1 MVVVDNLV
9 RFLLGPPEESEE
21 HAEVPRRLF
30 AYFLGG
36 EKVGPRRDNIA
47 GTLSAET
54 LPSDTKSLSTIARAR
69 NEGDT
74 RGTRAG
80 SIPASGTLGENFCI
94 RSGQIVLYYVYMRQ
108 TAGSAQHLIS
118 HSCGRNLRDFLAI
131 RGQKTAGGRWLCYA
145 FLHIYERSI
154 TQFG

>member
-1 MVVVDNLV
+1 M
-9 RFLLGPPEESEE
+9 RS
-21 HAEVPRRLF
+21 
-30 AYFLGG
+30 
-36 EKVGPRRDNIA
+36 A
-47 GTLSAET
+47 GTI
-54 LPSDTKSLSTIARAR
+54 PSEPNGVTTTSWVG
-69 NEGDT
+69 NEEDT

-80 SIPASGTLGENFCI
+80 GTLGKNFCI
-94 RSGQIVLYYVYMRQ
+94 QSGQIVLYYVYMRQ